1 MADGLEV
8 IPAALLVSE
17 MREDGG
23 IPGGAGKILALTER
37 DVLSFGVLVALGEA
51 EINDVNVVSGRIGAA
66 NQEVIGLDIAVN
78 DALLVHLL
86 NTANQLNGDHQDRL
100 EVKVALARLEEV
112 LKRRSK
118 QVHHH
123 HVELHV
129 GHRGI
134 RSDVVESRH
143 AG

>member
-1 MADGLEV
+1 MADSFQVISAGL
-8 IPAALLVSE
+8 LNTLVC
-17 MREDGG
+17 RDRGV
-23 IPGGAGKILALTER
+23 PGRARQVLAVLPR
-37 DVLSFGVLVALGEA
+37 DVLTLRVLVALGEA